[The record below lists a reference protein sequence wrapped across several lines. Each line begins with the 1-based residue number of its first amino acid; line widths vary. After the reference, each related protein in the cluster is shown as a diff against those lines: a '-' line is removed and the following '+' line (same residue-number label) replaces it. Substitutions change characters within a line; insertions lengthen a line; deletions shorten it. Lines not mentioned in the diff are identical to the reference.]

1 MRNPSLLGAAAPL
14 ALTLAGCA
22 ATQSGG
28 PIEDREAGVANG
40 GECTTDSTQRF
51 IGQTAS
57 SETGAAILAATKSRT
72 LRWGPPDSMF
82 TMDYR
87 PDRVTVM
94 YDAQLRITEIR
105 CG

>member
-1 MRNPSLLGAAAPL
+1 MRNPSLLGAAAPF

-22 ATQSGG
+22 ATQPGG
-28 PIEDREAGVANG
+28 PIEDREAGVASG
-40 GECTTDSTQRF
+40 SECTAERTERF

-57 SETGAAILAATKSRT
+57 SETGAAILAATNSRT

-94 YDAQLRITEIR
+94 YDAQSRITEIR

>member
-1 MRNPSLLGAAAPL
+1 MRDTFLIAAAAPL
-14 ALTLAGCA
+14 AFALVGCA
-22 ATQSGG
+22 ATQAPG
-28 PIEDREAGVANG
+28 PIEDREAGASEG
-40 GECTTDSTQRF
+40 GECSAEPAQRF
-51 IGQTAS
+51 IGRTAS
-57 SETGAAILAATKSRT
+57 SDTGAAILAATNSRT

-94 YDAQLRITEIR
+94 YDAQQKITEIR